1 MCPCQGTRQ
10 DRGAPD
16 GCHLSWRELSPEQPR
31 RAAGAQGLYQD
42 QQVGSAGSRRQA
54 SSPPPA
60 PLHLP
65 CTRQPAPARLTIGKL
80 RHRA

>member
-42 QQVGSAGSRRQA
+42 QQVGSAGSRA
-54 SSPPPA
+54 APGLKPPA
-60 PLHLP
+60 GAS
-65 CTRQPAPARLTIGKL
+65 APALHTAAGACKANNR
-80 RHRA
+80 